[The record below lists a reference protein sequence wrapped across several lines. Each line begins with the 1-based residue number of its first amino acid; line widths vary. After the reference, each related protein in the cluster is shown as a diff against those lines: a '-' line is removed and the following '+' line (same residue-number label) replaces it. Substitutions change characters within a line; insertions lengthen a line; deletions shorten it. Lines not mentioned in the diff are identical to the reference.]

1 MDLIKELNLGTA
13 AELAICAAVVLV
25 LTQAVKQTKLNN
37 KWLPWVA
44 MAIGAVAGL
53 VSVAVTKDTNWG
65 PAAVMG
71 LLVGAASA
79 GLFDGVK
86 SLTVTPPV
94 GDPTPAEPVQV
105 NPQGPLVPDNV
116 KAADTSRVT
125 SDDSQH

>member
-1 MDLIKELNLGTA
+1 MDLIKNLNLGTA
-13 AELAICAAVVLV
+13 AELAISAAIIIALV
-25 LTQAVKQTKLNN
+25 QAIKRTKVNN

-53 VSVAVTKDTNWG
+53 VSVAVTKDTNWA

-94 GDPTPAEPVQV
+94 SDPTPAEPVQV
-105 NPQGPLVPDNV
+105 NPQGPLVPDNA
-116 KAADTSRVT
+116 KAADTSGVT
-125 SDDSQH
+125 GDGQH